1 MADLPIP
8 QRIQAILDRLNHQMY
23 EKEYVIGAV
32 LLSALAGES
41 IFLLGPPG
49 VAKSMMARRLKFV
62 FKNARTFEYL
72 MGKFSTP
79 DEVFG
84 PVSISKL
91 KDEDK
96 YERLTKNYLPG
107 ANIVFLDEIW
117 KASPPI
123 QNALLTVLNERV
135 FRNGEKE
142 IEVDLRALISASNEL
157 PLKGEG
163 LEALWDRFLLRV
175 LVENIED
182 DQPFEEMLSLPGGKS
197 EEELIPEDLQIS
209 PKEYELW
216 REQIN
221 QVKLPPHILGLLTF
235 LRNSIR
241 QRNASLEPEESIY
254 VSDRRWR
261 KIVQLLRAAAFLNGR
276 DEVHVM
282 DVFLASDCI
291 WDELEQRDEAHAL
304 VLGAITGAGYR
315 KLVNVQPIRAEMN
328 ILRKEIEE
336 AITVRHVE
344 KVEETR
350 VYKDDKGKP
359 FLRIMQFQGDEDAF
373 IQREKWLEL
382 KENSEEMTYAPIFE
396 QSEEFFRPF
405 QTMSIKKKSPF
416 VLENRGKDF
425 SLETEW
431 VDKERIEK
439 QAPSEGLIKIWN
451 SQIKLLLEIC
461 EEGIKTIEKRQE
473 IDEPFLHTHLFV
485 PKEHA
490 EHVATSLTATT
501 NDLLNLKLE
510 VQKTRYMY
518 ESINQGRAGA
528 S

>member
-8 QRIQAILDRLNHQMY
+8 QRIRALLDRLNHQMY
-23 EKEYVIGAV
+23 EKEYIVSMV

-49 VAKSMMARRLKFV
+49 VAKSMMARRLKHV
-62 FKNARTFEYL
+62 FKNAKTFEYL

-79 DEVFG
+79 DEIFG

-96 YERLTKNYLPG
+96 YERMTKNYLPG
-107 ANIVFLDEIW
+107 SNIVFLDEIW

-123 QNALLTVLNERV
+123 QNALLTVLNEKI

-142 IEVDLRALISASNEL
+142 IKVDLRALISASNEL

-163 LEALWDRFLLRV
+163 LEALWDRFLIRI
-175 LVENIED
+175 LVENIEG
-182 DQPFEEMLSLPGGKS
+182 DQGFEEMIGLPGGQS
-197 EEELIPEDLQIS
+197 EEELVPEDIQIS
-209 PKEYELW
+209 PKEYNLW
-216 REQIN
+216 REQIDN
-221 QVKLPPHILGLLTF
+221 VKLPPHILGLMTF

-241 QRNASLEPEESIY
+241 QRNSTLEPEEAIY

-261 KIVQLLRAAAFLNGR
+261 KIVQLLRASAFLNGR

-291 WDELEQRDEAHAL
+291 WSQLEHKEESHAL

-315 KLVNVQPIRAEMN
+315 KLVNVQPIRDEMN
-328 ILRKEIEE
+328 ILRKEIDE
-336 AITVRHVE
+336 AIHVKHID
-344 KVEETR
+344 KVEEARTF
-350 VYKDDKGKP
+350 KDEKGTSFVKAQR
-359 FLRIMQFQGDEDAF
+359 FWGDSDAF
-373 IQREKWLEL
+373 IQKEKWHEL
-382 KENSEEMTYAPIFE
+382 TEGNEEMTYMPIFE
-396 QSEEFFRPF
+396 KNEGHYRPF
-405 QTMSIKKKSPF
+405 QTMGVKKKGAF
-416 VLENRGKDF
+416 LIENKGK
-425 SLETEW
+425 EYKIEAEW

-439 QAPSEGLIKIWN
+439 QAPSDGLIKIWN

-461 EEGIKTIEKRQE
+461 EEGIKSIEKRQDL
-473 IDEPFLHTHLFV
+473 DEPHLKTHLFV

-490 EHVATSLTATT
+490 EHVAASLTSTT

-518 ESINQGRAGA
+518 ESITQGTAGA

>member
-49 VAKSMMARRLKFV
+49 VAKSMMARRLKYV
-62 FKNARTFEYL
+62 FKNAKTFEYL

-123 QNALLTVLNERV
+123 QNALLTVLNEKV

-163 LEALWDRFLLRV
+163 LEALWDRFLVRV
-175 LVENIED
+175 LVENIEED
-182 DQPFEEMLSLPGGKS
+182 LPFEEMLNLPGGKNQ
-197 EEELIPEDLQIS
+197 EELIPEDLQIS
-209 PKEYELW
+209 PREYQHW
-216 REQIN
+216 REQIDHI
-221 QVKLPPHILGLLTF
+221 KLPQHILGLLTF

-241 QRNASLEPEESIY
+241 QRNASLEPEEVIY

-261 KIVQLLRAAAFLNGR
+261 KIIQLLRASAFLNGR
-276 DEVHVM
+276 EEVHVM
-282 DVFLASDCI
+282 DAFLTSDCL
-291 WDELEQRDEAHAL
+291 WDRLEQREECHAL

-315 KLVNVQPIRAEMN
+315 KLVNVQPIKAEMQ
-328 ILRKEIEE
+328 ILREEIEE

-344 KVEETR
+344 KVEVAKT
-350 VYKDDKGKP
+350 YKDSKGKA
-359 FLRIMQFQGDEDAF
+359 FLKAMRFQGDEDSF
-373 IQREKWLEL
+373 IQKEKWAEL
-382 KENSEEMTYAPIFE
+382 KENAEEMAYAPIFE
-396 QSEEFFRPF
+396 QSEDFFRPF
-405 QTMSIKKKSPF
+405 QTMSIKKTGTFS
-416 VLENRGKDF
+416 LENRGKEF
-425 SLETEW
+425 KIETEW
-431 VDKERIEK
+431 IDRERIEK
-439 QAPSEGLIKIWN
+439 KAPADGLKKIWN

-473 IDEPFLHTHLFV
+473 MDEPYLGNHLFV
-485 PKEHA
+485 SKDFA

-518 ESINQGRAGA
+518 ESINQG
-528 S
+528 